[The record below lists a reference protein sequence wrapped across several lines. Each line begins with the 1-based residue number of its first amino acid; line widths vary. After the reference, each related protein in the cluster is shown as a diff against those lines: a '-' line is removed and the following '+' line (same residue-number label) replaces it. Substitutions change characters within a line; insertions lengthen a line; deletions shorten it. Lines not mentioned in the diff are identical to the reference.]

1 MNEALVKDK
10 DGRNR
15 RLRRLIGTRARYQG
29 GIYEIVEVIEDEPA
43 LVLQDES
50 HSTIQADQ
58 YGEAHRRVPS
68 TVTVR
73 LPLTVGGAIDLNAV
87 DIDLLGD
94 FPEEYGRAAD

>member
-1 MNEALVKDK
+1 MNDFPAKDQ
-10 DGRNR
+10 DSRNS

-73 LPLTVGGAIDLNAV
+73 LPLTVGGVVDLNAV
-87 DIDLLGD
+87 DIDLLDAPPAG
-94 FPEEYGRAAD
+94 YGRDAD